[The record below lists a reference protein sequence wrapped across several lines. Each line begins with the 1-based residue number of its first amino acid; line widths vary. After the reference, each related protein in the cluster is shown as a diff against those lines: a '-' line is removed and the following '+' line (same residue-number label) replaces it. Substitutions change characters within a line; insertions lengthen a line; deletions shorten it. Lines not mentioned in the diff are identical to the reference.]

1 MIALGAGFNPELAG
15 FENIILFGTL
25 LGRDPDEMRERAA
38 TIAAWAE
45 LSSFLDV
52 PIRSYSSGML
62 ARLGFAVAAD
72 IDPDVLVVDEVLAVG
87 DEAFQR
93 KSAARMQQL
102 MEGGTAVLL
111 VSHDLQIV
119 ETISNR
125 VLWIDHGRT
134 RMVGSATEVVG
145 AYRDSV

>member
-1 MIALGAGFNPELAG
+1 
-15 FENIILFGTL
+15 
-25 LGRDPDEMRERAA
+25 
-38 TIAAWAE
+38 
-45 LSSFLDV
+45 
-52 PIRSYSSGML
+52 ML

-93 KSAARMQQL
+93 KSAARMERM

-111 VSHDLQIV
+111 VSHDLNIV
-119 ETISNR
+119 EKLSSR

-134 RMVGSATEVVG
+134 RLLGSAEEVVS